1 MYTRDMRSG
10 LVIFLSFA
18 FLLPA
23 AASAQSLGAF
33 MNTSS
38 FSVSTEPQYPA
49 PNSKVT
55 LSFLSSSIDL
65 ANSTLT
71 VMVGKSTVYKGSVRP
86 VAIPVGK
93 AGSVARVTVFVES
106 GGAKYIQLL
115 TIQPQD
121 VVLVAEPIASTHA
134 LYPGKPSVPLEG
146 DVRVVAIA
154 NVRAESG
161 KVTAPSMLSYNWTVD
176 GMQIANSSG
185 IGKSALIV
193 ASPLQYRIR
202 TVSVSVTSPEG
213 NLVGGDSFMFSSQ
226 EPTLRVYE
234 NDPLL
239 GIRFDHALAGR
250 YAIKGSES
258 TLYAAPFSLA
268 TTGGA
273 PLVQWF
279 LNGTVAQTGNSI
291 TLRPQGTGQGTASLS
306 ITASTGGDTPATTN
320 LSLLFGATKSSNLFG
335 L

>member
-1 MYTRDMRSG
+1 MRFG
-10 LVIFLSFA
+10 LVTALSF
-18 FLLPA
+18 FLLLPVTA
-23 AASAQSLGAF
+23 GAQSLGAF
-33 MNTSS
+33 MGDSS
-38 FSVSTEPQYPA
+38 AFSVSTEPQYPT

-71 VMVGKSTVYKGSVRP
+71 VMIGKSTVYKGSVRP
-86 VAIPVGK
+86 VALPVGK

-106 GGAKYIQLL
+106 GGATYTQLL

-121 VVLVAEPIASTHA
+121 VVLIAEPISSTHV

-154 NVRAESG
+154 NMRTETG
-161 KVTAPSMLSYNWTVD
+161 KATAPSALSYSWTVD

-185 IGKSALIV
+185 IGKSAIIV

-202 TVSVSVTSPEG
+202 SVSVSIASPSG
-213 NLVGGDSFMFSSQ
+213 NLVGGDSFMFSSE

-239 GIRFDHALAGR
+239 GIRFDHTLTGR
-250 YAIKGSES
+250 YSIKGSES
-258 TLYAAPFSLA
+258 TLYAVPFSLA

-273 PLVQWF
+273 PFVQWF
-279 LNGTVAQTGNSI
+279 VNGSVAQTGKSI
-291 TLRPQGTGQGTASLS
+291 TLRPQGTGQGNASLS
-306 ITASTGGDTPATTN
+306 LTAGNGGDTPATMN
-320 LSLLFGATKSSNLFG
+320 LSLLFGAPKSSNLFG